1 MEKNTRLNK
10 QKRNL
15 IFMRYLSTRGGEPV
29 SAAEAIVRGISP
41 SGGLYVPESY
51 PKIEPEPG
59 VRSGYLAT
67 AHRIMQA
74 YLTETGSQELERMIA
89 AAYRSFDDADVTPLV
104 KLSESEHILEL
115 WHGPTMAFKDIA
127 LQMLPLLMRDSLRQT
142 GETKRVYILVATSG
156 DTGKAALEGFR
167 DVEGT
172 RVLVFYPYGG
182 VSEAQRLQMV
192 TQEGGNVDVCAV
204 RGNFDD
210 AQTGVKQIFA
220 SKETASALAERGWRL
235 SSANSINFGRLLPQI
250 VYYFTSYE
258 TLLARGDIQPGE
270 AVNFCV
276 PTGNFGDILA
286 GEYARR
292 MGLPIHK
299 LICASNRNNVL
310 TDFFTNGV
318 YDDNRPFYA
327 SMSCSI
333 DILISSNL
341 ERLIFELANRDDTL
355 VRKWMGELKEKGMYA
370 LPEKALDQLKR
381 TFAAGWCD
389 EEDTL
394 KTIRRVFDRTG
405 YLMDP
410 HTAVAQCV
418 YERYK
423 KETQDSTKTVLLST
437 ANPFKFASDVLC
449 AFEQTGKNDF
459 DNADRLHAI
468 TGVKVPNGIRS
479 LQDRPERHKDVC
491 NLDEMTQRV
500 LAPVIR
506 K

>member
-1 MEKNTRLNK
+1 
-10 QKRNL
+10 
-15 IFMRYLSTRGGEPV
+15 MRYLSTRGGEPA

-51 PKIEPEPG
+51 PTIDWLNG
-59 VRSGYLAT
+59 VRGGYLAT
-67 AHRIMQA
+67 AHRVMQA
-74 YLTETGSQELERMIA
+74 YLPETDSAELATMIA
-89 AAYRSFDDADVTPLV
+89 AAYKSFDHADVTPLV
-104 KLSESEHILEL
+104 KLRDREHVLEL
-115 WHGPTMAFKDIA
+115 WHGPTMAFKDVA
-127 LQMLPLLMRDSLRQT
+127 LQMLPHLMRSSLRQT
-142 GETKRVYILVATSG
+142 GETKQVYILVATSG

-192 TQEGGNVDVCAV
+192 TQEGNNVDVCAV
-204 RGNFDD
+204 HGNFDD

-220 SKETASALAERGWRL
+220 SREIADEVEAKGWRL

-258 TLLARGDIQPGE
+258 QLGASGEIQPGE
-270 AVNFCV
+270 KVNFCV

-292 MGLPIHK
+292 MGLPVNK

-310 TDFFTNGV
+310 TDFFESGV
-318 YDDNRPFYA
+318 YDDNRPFYQ

-341 ERLIFELANRDDTL
+341 ERLLFELAKRDDAL
-355 VRKWMGELKEKGMYA
+355 VREWMRGLKEKGMYA
-370 LPEKALDQLKR
+370 LPQSALDELKQ
-381 TFAAGWCD
+381 TFSAGWCT

-394 KTIRRVFDRTG
+394 ATIKRIYDETG

-418 YERYK
+418 YERYA
-423 KETQDSTKTVLLST
+423 EQTGDQTKTVLLST
-437 ANPFKFASDVLC
+437 ANPYKFASDVLG
-449 AFEQTGKNDF
+449 AFEPAGEDDF
-459 DNADRLHAI
+459 ANADRLKAL
-468 TGVKVPNGIRS
+468 TGEPIPKGMS
-479 LQDRPERHKDVC
+479 ELHGKPERHLDVC
-491 NLDEMTQRV
+491 DLKDMPKRV
-500 LAPVIR
+500 LSPIL

>member
-1 MEKNTRLNK
+1 
-10 QKRNL
+10 
-15 IFMRYLSTRGGEPV
+15 MRYLSTRGGEPA

-51 PKIEPEPG
+51 PTIDWNND
-59 VRSGYLAT
+59 VRGGYLAT
-67 AHRIMQA
+67 AHAVMQA
-74 YLTETGSQELERMIA
+74 YLPETDSDELKRMIA
-89 AAYRSFDDADVTPLV
+89 EAYKSFDSADVTPLV
-104 KLSESEHILEL
+104 KLNDNEHILEL
-115 WHGPTMAFKDIA
+115 WHGPTMAFKDVA
-127 LQMLPLLMRDSLRQT
+127 LQMLPHLMRSSLRQT
-142 GETKRVYILVATSG
+142 GETKQVYILVATSG

-192 TQEGGNVDVCAV
+192 TQEGKNVDVCAV
-204 RGNFDD
+204 HGNFDD
-210 AQTGVKQIFA
+210 AQTGVKQIFGSSEIA
-220 SKETASALAERGWRL
+220 DSLAKKGWRL

-258 TLLARGDIQPGE
+258 TMAARGDIQPGE
-270 AVNFCV
+270 KVNFCV

-292 MGLPIHK
+292 MGLPVNK

-310 TDFFTNGV
+310 TDFFESGV
-318 YDDNRPFYA
+318 YDDNRPFYQ

-341 ERLIFELANRDDTL
+341 ERLLFELADRDDAL
-355 VRKWMGELKEKGMYA
+355 VREWMSGLKEKGMYA
-370 LPEKALDQLKR
+370 LPKSALDELKK
-381 TFAAGWCD
+381 TFSAGWCT

-394 KTIRRVFDRTG
+394 ETIKRVFDETG

-418 YERYK
+418 YERYAEK
-423 KETQDSTKTVLLST
+423 TGDKTKTVLLST
-437 ANPFKFASDVLC
+437 ANPYKFASDVLG
-449 AFEQTGKNDF
+449 AFEPVGKNDF
-459 DNADRLHAI
+459 VNADRLTAL
-468 TGVKVPNGIRS
+468 TGASIPKAMSELLGK
-479 LQDRPERHKDVC
+479 PERHLDVC
-491 NLDEMTQRV
+491 DLKDMPKRV
-500 LAPVIR
+500 LAPILER
-506 K
+506 

>member
-1 MEKNTRLNK
+1 
-10 QKRNL
+10 
-15 IFMRYLSTRGGEPV
+15 
-29 SAAEAIVRGISP
+29 
-41 SGGLYVPESY
+41 
-51 PKIEPEPG
+51 
-59 VRSGYLAT
+59 
-67 AHRIMQA
+67 
-74 YLTETGSQELERMIA
+74 
-89 AAYRSFDDADVTPLV
+89 
-104 KLSESEHILEL
+104 
-115 WHGPTMAFKDIA
+115 MAFKDVA
-127 LQMLPLLMRDSLRQT
+127 LQMLPQLMRSSLRQP
-142 GETKRVYILVATSG
+142 GETKQVYILVATSG

-172 RVLVFYPYGG
+172 HVLVFYPFGG

-192 TQEGGNVDVCAV
+192 TQEGKNVDVCAV

-220 SKETASALAERGWRL
+220 SKEIADKLAEEGYRL

-258 TLLARGDIQPGE
+258 QLVASGEIQPGE
-270 AVNFCV
+270 KINFCV

-292 MGLPIHK
+292 MGLPVHR

-310 TDFFTNGV
+310 TDFFESGV
-318 YDDNRPFYA
+318 YDDNRPFYQ

-341 ERLIFELANRDDTL
+341 ERLLFELADRDDAL
-355 VRKWMGELKEKGMYA
+355 VRTWMQDLKQKGMYA
-370 LPEKALDQLKR
+370 LPQSAINELKQ
-381 TFAAGWCD
+381 TFSAGWCT

-394 KTIRRVFDRTG
+394 HIIKRVFEETG

-418 YERYK
+418 YERYA
-423 KETQDSTKTVLLST
+423 ERTGDNAKTVLLST
-437 ANPFKFASDVLC
+437 ANPYKFASDVLS
-449 AFEQTGKNDF
+449 AFEVAGEDDFENAARLKELTGAQIPK
-459 DNADRLHAI
+459 AMSELKGKPELH
-468 TGVKVPNGIRS
+468 
-479 LQDRPERHKDVC
+479 HDVC
-491 NLDEMTQRV
+491 ALDEMPKRV
-500 LAPVIR
+500 LSPIL

>member
-1 MEKNTRLNK
+1 
-10 QKRNL
+10 
-15 IFMRYLSTRGGEPV
+15 MRYLSTRGGEPA

-51 PKIEPEPG
+51 PTIDWLNG
-59 VRSGYLAT
+59 VRGGYLAT
-67 AHRIMQA
+67 AHRVMQA
-74 YLTETGSQELERMIA
+74 YLPETDSAELATMIA
-89 AAYRSFDDADVTPLV
+89 AAYKSFDHADVTPLV
-104 KLSESEHILEL
+104 KLRDREHVLEL
-115 WHGPTMAFKDIA
+115 WHGPTMAFKDVA
-127 LQMLPLLMRDSLRQT
+127 LQMLPHLMRSSLRQT
-142 GETKRVYILVATSG
+142 GETKQVYILVATSG

-192 TQEGGNVDVCAV
+192 TQEGKNVDVCAV
-204 RGNFDD
+204 HGNFDD

-220 SKETASALAERGWRL
+220 SREIADEVEAKGWRL

-258 TLLARGDIQPGE
+258 QLVASGEIQPGE
-270 AVNFCV
+270 KVNFCV

-292 MGLPIHK
+292 MGLPVNK

-310 TDFFTNGV
+310 TDFFESGV
-318 YDDNRPFYA
+318 YDDNRPFYQ

-341 ERLIFELANRDDTL
+341 ERLLFELAKRDDAL
-355 VRKWMGELKEKGMYA
+355 VREWMRGLKEKGMYA
-370 LPEKALDQLKR
+370 LPQSALDELKQ
-381 TFAAGWCD
+381 TFSAGWCT

-394 KTIRRVFDRTG
+394 ATIKRIYDETG

-418 YERYK
+418 YERYA
-423 KETQDSTKTVLLST
+423 EQTGDQAKTVLRST
-437 ANPFKFASDVLC
+437 ANPYKFASDVLG
-449 AFEQTGKNDF
+449 AFEPVGEDDF
-459 DNADRLHAI
+459 ANADRLKAL
-468 TGVKVPNGIRS
+468 TGKPIPKGMRE
-479 LQDRPERHKDVC
+479 LLGKPERHLDVC
-491 NLDEMTQRV
+491 DLKDMPKRV
-500 LAPVIR
+500 LSPIL